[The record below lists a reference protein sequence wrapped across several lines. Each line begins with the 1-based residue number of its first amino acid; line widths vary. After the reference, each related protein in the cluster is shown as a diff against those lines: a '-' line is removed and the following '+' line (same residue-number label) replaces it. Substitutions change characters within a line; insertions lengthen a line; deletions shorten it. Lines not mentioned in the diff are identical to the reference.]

1 MTNLHHDSGS
11 VSSSQSQSLV
21 PPTLS
26 SDMMLRVSQRSVARH
41 LLGLNLSLWHGCAW
55 GSTKNVEI

>member
-41 LLGLNLSLWHGCAW
+41 LLGLNLSLWHGCAR
-55 GSTKNVEI
+55 